1 MSLNQLPKTYEPAH
15 IEEKWY
21 SYWSRQGAFRAEAAP
36 GQTPFTIVIPPPN
49 VTGSLHIGHALN
61 NTLQD
66 IIIRRRRMQG
76 YATLWLPGTDH
87 ASIATHIK
95 IEEALAKEGLSRY
108 DLGRERFLER
118 AWAWKDK
125 YGGTIISQL
134 KRLGCSC
141 DWSRERF
148 TMDEGCS
155 QAVLEVFVR
164 LYRKGLIYRG
174 DYMTNWCPTCRTVI
188 SDLEVEHEDTA
199 GHLYHVRYPLASGDG
214 YITVATTR
222 PETILGDT
230 AVAVHPADPRYAG
243 LVGRM
248 AILPVLNREIPII
261 ADPYVDST
269 FGTGAV
275 KVTPGHDPND
285 FDMGVRHG
293 LSSVQVIGQDGRMTP
308 AAGPYAGLDRYECR
322 KKLVEELA
330 GLGLLVKVEGHQH
343 ALGHCHRCSSVVEP
357 LVSRQWFVKMQP
369 LARPALDAVK
379 GGEVRFIPDRFAKVY
394 LNWMENVRD
403 WCISRQLWW
412 GHRIPAWHCRA
423 CGAVEVATVA
433 PNGNCSCGKDCW
445 EQDPDV
451 LDTWFS
457 SALWPFS
464 TLGWPEDTEDL
475 RTFYPTQ
482 VLVTGYDIIFFW
494 VARMVFMALEF
505 TGEVPFSE
513 VLINGIVRNAQGQRM
528 SKSLGTGVDPLEAI
542 DKYGADA
549 LRFSLVMGNALG
561 NDIRFSWEKVEGARN
576 FVNKLWNA
584 ARFARVH
591 LEGFEPPAVAPELGT
606 WDRWILGRLDRV
618 VEVVSRALDQYAI
631 DEAAQVLYDFAWSE
645 LCDWYL
651 EVSKLALGHGVGREA
666 AQYTLWRT
674 METTARLLHPFMPFL
689 TEELWQA
696 LPHRGTSVMLAPW
709 PTAEGQTYEEENAT
723 VRMAMAAIRAI
734 RNLRAEFGIP
744 PGQTA
749 EVLIRPVGNTRPSWE
764 ALVPVIGRLAQAAPV
779 RVDGGAPVP
788 PHSATAVVE
797 GASIYLPLAG
807 LIDFDRERQRLDREI
822 ASMQRELERTASR
835 LDDAGFR
842 ARAPQEIVEK
852 EAGKRLQYQE
862 RLERL
867 RQTRSLLSGGSE
879 S

>member
-1 MSLNQLPKTYEPAH
+1 LSLNRLPKAYEPGH
-15 IEEKWY
+15 IEGKWY
-21 SYWSRQGAFRAEAAP
+21 SYWLQQGSFRADAAP
-36 GQTPFTIVIPPPN
+36 DQTPFTIVIPPPN

-66 IIIRRRRMQG
+66 IIVRRRRMQG

-95 IEEALAKEGLSRY
+95 IEEMLAKEGLSRY

-118 AWAWKDK
+118 AWAWKER

-148 TMDEGCS
+148 TMDAGCS
-155 QAVLEVFVR
+155 RAVSEVFVR
-164 LYRKGLIYRG
+164 LYQKGLIYRG

-199 GHLYHVRYPLASGDG
+199 GHLYHVRYPLSTGDG

-230 AVAVHPADPRYAG
+230 AVAVHPGDPRYAG
-243 LVGRM
+243 LVGCV
-248 AILPVLNREIPII
+248 AILPVLNRAIPII
-261 ADPYVDST
+261 ADSYVDST

-285 FDMGVRHG
+285 FDIGTRHG
-293 LSSVQVIGQDGRMTP
+293 LPSVQVIGQDGRMTP
-308 AAGPYAGLDRYECR
+308 AAGPYAELDRYECR
-322 KKLVEELA
+322 KQLVEELA
-330 GLGLLVKVEGHQH
+330 SLGLLVKVEGHRH

-379 GGEVRFIPDRFAKVY
+379 GGEVRFIPERFAKVY
-394 LNWMENVRD
+394 LSWMENVRD

-412 GHRIPAWHCRA
+412 GHRIPAWHYRG
-423 CGAVEVATVA
+423 CGAVEVASTA
-433 PNGNCSCGKDCW
+433 PAGSCSCGEQGW

-457 SALWPFS
+457 LALWPFS

-505 TGEVPFSE
+505 TGQVPFSE

-528 SKSLGTGVDPLEAI
+528 SKSLGTGMDPLEAI

-576 FVNKLWNA
+576 FANKLWNA
-584 ARFARVH
+584 ARFVRAN
-591 LEGFEPPAVAPELGT
+591 LEGFEPPAIAPQLGI

-618 VEVVSRALDQYAI
+618 VGVVSRALDEHAI
-631 DEAAQVLYDFAWSE
+631 DEAAQTLYDFAWSQ

-651 EVSKLALGHGVGREA
+651 EVSKLALGHEAGREA
-666 AQYTLWRT
+666 AQYTLWKT

-696 LPHRGTSVMLAPW
+696 LPHSGTSVMMAPW
-709 PTAEGQTYEEENAT
+709 PTPEGRIYEDENAT
-723 VRMAMAAIRAI
+723 VELAMAAIRAI

-744 PGQTA
+744 PGQAA
-749 EVLIRPVGNTRPSWE
+749 EVLIRPVGDTQPTWE
-764 ALVPVIGRLAQAAPV
+764 ALVPVIERLAQAHPV

-788 PHSATAVVE
+788 PQAATAVVE
-797 GASIYLPLAG
+797 GASIYLPLCG
-807 LIDFDRERQRLDREI
+807 LIDFDRERQRLEREI
-822 ASMQRELERTASR
+822 AGLQRELEKASSR

-842 ARAPQEIVEK
+842 LRAPRDIVEK
-852 EAGKRLQYQE
+852 EEGKRRQYQE

>member
-1 MSLNQLPKTYEPAH
+1 MSLNQLPKAYGPGR
-15 IEEKWY
+15 IEEQWY
-21 SYWSRQGAFRAEAAP
+21 GHWLGQDSFRAEAAP
-36 GQTPFTIVIPPPN
+36 GQTPFAIVIPPPN

-95 IEEALAKEGLSRY
+95 IEEALAKEGLTRH
-108 DLGRERFLER
+108 DLGRERFMER
-118 AWAWKDK
+118 AWAWKAR
-125 YGGTIISQL
+125 YGGTIVSQL

-188 SDLEVEHEDTA
+188 SDLEVDHEDTA
-199 GHLYHVRYPLASGDG
+199 GHLYHVRYPLVTGEG
-214 YITVATTR
+214 YVTVATTR

-230 AVAVHPADPRYAG
+230 AVAVHPGDPRYAG
-243 LVGRM
+243 LVGRVV
-248 AILPVLNREIPII
+248 ILPVLKRELPII
-261 ADPYVDST
+261 ADSYVDST

-285 FDMGVRHG
+285 FDMGARHG
-293 LSSVQVIGQDGRMTP
+293 LLAIQVIGQDGRMTA

-322 KKLVEELA
+322 KKLVAELA
-330 GLGLLVKVEGHQH
+330 NLGLLVKTEGHRH
-343 ALGHCHRCSSVVEP
+343 ALGHCQRCSSVVEP

-369 LARPALDAVK
+369 LARPAVEAVK
-379 GGEVRFIPDRFAKVY
+379 AGEVRFIPERFTKVY

-412 GHRIPAWHCRA
+412 GHRIPAWYCRA
-423 CGAVEVATVA
+423 CGTVQVATAA
-433 PNGNCSCGKDCW
+433 PGGHCSCGEHGW

-464 TLGWPEDTEDL
+464 TLGWPEDTGDL

-482 VLVTGYDIIFFW
+482 VLVTNYDIIFFW

-505 TGEVPFSE
+505 TGQVPFDE
-513 VLINGIVRNAQGQRM
+513 VLIHGTVRNAQGQRM
-528 SKSLGTGVDPLEAI
+528 SKSLGTGVDPLEVI

-561 NDIRFSWEKVEGARN
+561 NDLRFSWEKVEGARN
-576 FVNKLWNA
+576 FANKLWNA
-584 ARFARVH
+584 ARFVRMN
-591 LEGFEPPAVAPELGT
+591 LEGFEPPGTAPELGT

-618 VEVVSRALDQYAI
+618 VDVVNRALDEYAM
-631 DEAAQVLYDFAWSE
+631 DEAAQALYDFVWSE

-651 EVSKLALGHGVGREA
+651 EVSKLALAQGAGREA
-666 AQYTLWRT
+666 VQYTLWRT
-674 METTARLLHPFMPFL
+674 METTMRLLHPFMPFL
-689 TEELWQA
+689 TEEVWQA
-696 LPHRGTSVMLAPW
+696 LPHSGTSVMLASW
-709 PTAEGQTYEEENAT
+709 PVPVGQTHEDENAT
-723 VRMAMAAIRAI
+723 VQLAMAAIRAI
-734 RNLRAEFGIP
+734 RNLRAEFGVP
-744 PGQTA
+744 PGQAA
-749 EVLIRPVGNTRPSWE
+749 EVLIRPVGNTQPSWE
-764 ALVPVIGRLAQAAPV
+764 ALVPVIARLAQAFPV
-779 RVDGGAPVP
+779 RVEEDAPVP
-788 PHSATAVVE
+788 PQSATAVVE

-807 LIDFDRERQRLDREI
+807 LIDFDRERQRLE
-822 ASMQRELERTASR
+822 RELALMQKELEKTASR

-842 ARAPQEIVEK
+842 ARAPRDIVEK
-852 EAGKRLQYQE
+852 EEGKRLQYQE

-867 RQTRSLLSGGSE
+867 RKTRSLISGGNTS
-879 S
+879 